1 MLKIVIRT
9 LLLVAIM
16 VAPAALLAAPVQ
28 SGNVKVNGAEIHY
41 EVHGEGAPLV
51 MLHGGVDPSQT
62 FGAPLAEMA
71 KNFKVIAVY
80 ARGHGPS
87 KDTAAP
93 WSIEQAADDVAA
105 VLKQLKINKAS
116 VMGYS
121 FGGAIALQ
129 FAIRHPDML
138 DKLVVVSAA
147 YSTKGEYPEV
157 RAAFEQMPAMADAI
171 GADIAKSPLAQMYPG
186 IDWPT
191 LMRKTGEL
199 GKQEFDWSAGIRGIK
214 ARTLLVF
221 ADADYVRPEHIAE
234 FYKLLG
240 GGQRDAGLD
249 GSLRSPN
256 QLAVVPGTTHYNLI
270 ASPAVI
276 QYSTDFL
283 KH

>member
-1 MLKIVIRT
+1 
-9 LLLVAIM
+9 M

-28 SGNVKVNGAEIHY
+28 SGNVKVSGAEIHY

>member
-41 EVHGEGAPLV
+41 EVHGEGVPLV

-186 IDWPT
+186 VDWPT

-249 GSLRSPN
+249 GSQRSPN
-256 QLAVVPGTTHYNLI
+256 QLAVIPGTTHYTLM
-270 ASPAVI
+270 ASSAVMR
-276 QYSTDFL
+276 YSTDFL
-283 KH
+283 KD